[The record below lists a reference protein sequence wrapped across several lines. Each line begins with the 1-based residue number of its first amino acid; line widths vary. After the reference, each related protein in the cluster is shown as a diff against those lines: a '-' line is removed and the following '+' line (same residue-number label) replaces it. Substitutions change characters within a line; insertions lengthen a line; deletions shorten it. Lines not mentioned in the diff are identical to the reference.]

1 MALSDKLKQLETD
14 KQKYERILFDKEKEI
29 SSMKVEEK
37 VLKQAFKKAK
47 KMLETGTLV
56 NRKEI
61 IDRYVKQ
68 IVLHR
73 DKIEVEFNITDTY
86 TVTEEISREKK

>member
-1 MALSDKLKQLETD
+1 
-14 KQKYERILFDKEKEI
+14 
-29 SSMKVEEK
+29 
-37 VLKQAFKKAK
+37 
-47 KMLETGTLV
+47 MLETGTLE